1 MKINLQAEI
10 VLLAFIYIPNIL
22 VHANAIDKINP
33 VKNNI
38 IVQENAVKVK
48 RESPVSN
55 EDSSLQFNEMKLI
68 KSTPEKII
76 DKLHILEKR
85 SPIDVLKSTGD
96 SASRSFDAF
105 KPSDSI
111 YAEPFKHTNVGPQLE
126 AGLHRNRKRSPM
138 KNWFSSFTK
147 GSTRSRPQSD
157 HIYEEIPENLASN
170 YKSKDYQKYQSG
182 GGYKSGSHASSSHDH
197 RNSIYGARS
206 RPQSEH
212 IYEEIPENLAS
223 NYKSKDHQKYQ
234 SGGGYKSGSHSS
246 SSGPSGWKR
255 PSGLTKDHSTKFQDE
270 LKAAVLKRRP
280 H

>member
-1 MKINLQAEI
+1 MKC
-10 VLLAFIYIPNIL
+10 
-22 VHANAIDKINP
+22 
-33 VKNNI
+33 
-38 IVQENAVKVK
+38 
-48 RESPVSN
+48 N
-55 EDSSLQFNEMKLI
+55 E
-68 KSTPEKII
+68 KSFE
-76 DKLHILEKR
+76 
-85 SPIDVLKSTGD
+85 
-96 SASRSFDAF
+96 AF

-126 AGLHRNRKRSPM
+126 AGLHRNRKRSPV

-147 GSTRSRPQSD
+147 GS
-157 HIYEEIPENLASN
+157 
-170 YKSKDYQKYQSG
+170 SKQKDSQEDRNS

-197 RNSIYGARS
+197 RNSMYGARS

-212 IYEEIPENLAS
+212 IYEEIPENLAC

-234 SGGGYKSGSHSS
+234 RGGGYKSGSHSS

-255 PSGLTKDHSTKFQDE
+255 ASGSTKDLSTRFQDE